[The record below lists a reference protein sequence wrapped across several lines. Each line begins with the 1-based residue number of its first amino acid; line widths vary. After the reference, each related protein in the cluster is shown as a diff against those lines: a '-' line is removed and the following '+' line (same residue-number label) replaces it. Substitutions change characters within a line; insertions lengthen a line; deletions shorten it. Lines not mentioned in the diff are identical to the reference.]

1 VSGKPSAQFIEHSTE
16 ICEMDLNQIDMASER
31 KMIFVDNNRDMY
43 LTLVHKPEAHKIC
56 NMVDSFMWNDANDM
70 LSCISDGKLITYF
83 YPNAIYVDKD
93 LMLKSTF
100 TKEVSDLGKLA

>member
-1 VSGKPSAQFIEHSTE
+1 
-16 ICEMDLNQIDMASER
+16 
-31 KMIFVDNNRDMY
+31 
-43 LTLVHKPEAHKIC
+43 
-56 NMVDSFMWNDANDM
+56 MVDSFMWNDANDM

-100 TKEVSDLGKLA
+100 IKEVSDLGKLA